1 MKHFWVLLLVVL
13 VTGLWGARTASAQ
26 DGDEL
31 VVNGDFAAGG
41 TGWTFSIASTC
52 GNCWVD
58 VVGDDSGP
66 ERNMLMWERTGSG
79 TSGSALSA
87 QQRVDADVSQYGS
100 LWLSLELRVIHHSLP
115 NSGWWSDR
123 NNGNGE
129 YPIQVTLNFT
139 GMDGQPFS
147 WSSGFLANHDGS
159 TALRNFTLVPAG
171 QWTTQAVD
179 LLLPA
184 EWTDP
189 RGFALPRP
197 ARLVDVIVGGS
208 GWDFSGAVKSISIV
222 GTPSQMGGGDQS
234 GGGTAGGEGTGS
246 GGQTTGSSGLIVE
259 EYPLVAALED
269 QPDHFEF
276 RDRVTQAIL
285 DVRRAWREPD
295 LMAQVAY
302 TNEII
307 GQWGYALRPFDEIS
321 PGGPSYRL
329 LHLGSVLL
337 SDITYV
343 WPIAVNSDGT
353 DFRLLLDSLSQP
365 LLVVVPDTVGL
376 MNTEDFV
383 YIAPVFV
390 GSDLYEVVADWSAP
404 QFHVTRNGEIVY
416 TVTPTGPFVEPP
428 VKALWAW
435 EWHWVLEAEGRV
447 IIDGMILNQQLGFD
461 EIFGWRLIAG
471 QPFFFFKRDGKI
483 GLYYGGQIVEP
494 YRYDEVVHYMCCEP
508 AIFNIG
514 GNETMVWF
522 YALRDGVWHYVEAG
536 VYE

>member
-123 NNGNGE
+123 NDGNGE

-171 QWTTQAVD
+171 QWTTQAID

-259 EYPLVAALED
+259 EYPLVSALED

-307 GQWGYALRPFDEIS
+307 GQWGYALRSFDEIS

-337 SDITYV
+337 SDITCV

>member
-1 MKHFWVLLLVVL
+1 MKRLWILLVVVL
-13 VTGLWGARTASAQ
+13 VASLWGAGTASAQ
-26 DGDEL
+26 GGDEL
-31 VVNGDFAAGG
+31 VVNGDFAEGG
-41 TGWTFSIASTC
+41 AGWTFGVASACGTC
-52 GNCWVD
+52 WID

-66 ERNMLMWERTGSG
+66 ERTMLMWERIGSG
-79 TSGSALSA
+79 ASGSALWA
-87 QQRVDADVSQYGS
+87 QQHVDADVSQYGS
-100 LWLSLELRVIHHSLP
+100 LWLTLELRVIHHSLS

-147 WSSGFLANHDGS
+147 WSGGFLANHDGS
-159 TALRNFTLVPAG
+159 TALRNYALVPLD
-171 QWTTQAVD
+171 QWTTQAAD

-189 RGFALPRP
+189 RGYALPRA
-197 ARLVDVIVGGS
+197 ARLMDVIVGGS
-208 GWDFSGAVKSISIV
+208 GWDFSGAIQSVSIV
-222 GTPSQMGGGDQS
+222 GTPSQMGGG
-234 GGGTAGGEGTGS
+234 EGS
-246 GGQTTGSSGLIVE
+246 GSGDQTSGSSGLIVE
-259 EYPLVAALED
+259 EYPLVAAAED

-276 RDRVTQAIL
+276 RDRVTEAIL

-302 TNEII
+302 ANEII

-321 PGGPSYRL
+321 AGGPSYRL
-329 LHLGSVLL
+329 LHLGNALL
-337 SDITYV
+337 SDITHV
-343 WPIAVNSDGT
+343 WPIAVNSDRT
-353 DFRLLLDSLSQP
+353 DFRLLLDSMSQP
-365 LLVVVPDTVGL
+365 LLVVVPDTVGQV
-376 MNTEDFV
+376 NTGDFV

-390 GSDLYEVVADWSAP
+390 GSDLYEVVADWNVP
-404 QFHVTRNGEIVY
+404 QFHVTRNGEIVH

-435 EWHWVLEAEGRV
+435 EWHWVLEAEGQV

-471 QPFFFFKRDGKI
+471 QPFFFFKRAGQI
-483 GLYYGGQIVEP
+483 GLYYAGQTVEP

-508 AIFNIG
+508 SMFNIS

-536 VYE
+536 VYG